1 MRPRSCFGNRRR
13 HATREGRHALRAD
26 PRLTPHPKIND
37 DLIVTVQ
44 IKLRVIE
51 DRPGR
56 RCDSPPFPK
65 AR

>member
-26 PRLTPHPKIND
+26 RRSTSHPEIDD

-44 IKLRVIE
+44 IKLRVIK

-56 RCDSPPFPK
+56 RCNSLPFPK